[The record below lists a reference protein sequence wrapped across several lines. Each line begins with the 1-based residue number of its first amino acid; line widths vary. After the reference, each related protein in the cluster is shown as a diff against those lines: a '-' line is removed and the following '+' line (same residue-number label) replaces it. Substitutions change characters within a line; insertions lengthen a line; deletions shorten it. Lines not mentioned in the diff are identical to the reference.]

1 MRAGNA
7 SSNAGTRNA
16 TPKAAALRKSPTS
29 YALAGN
35 LAYRANIPLPCFY
48 QRATLARP
56 YYTILHR
63 YKVNDFQSNDL
74 SFKNFPISSGKI
86 PRSSSDI
93 DTRYTYRLQTERE
106 KTNAL

>member
-63 YKVNDFQSNDL
+63 YKVNVSI
-74 SFKNFPISSGKI
+74 K
-86 PRSSSDI
+86 
-93 DTRYTYRLQTERE
+93 RLV
-106 KTNAL
+106 L